1 MLPDPKK
8 VAGFLKKTF
17 FQSAEERRQ
26 EEELNRE
33 VKVRLG
39 KAHLRRHLAHQKDML
54 NRLTALAK
62 RALTLNDE
70 PRFRQVGRQLLW
82 TKKDIQRWEQYLL
95 TLEVLEA
102 RRDQAKASV
111 ELVQSVKAM
120 SESLADLS
128 SPQQIG
134 DLQRQLEEGL
144 ARASGLEERM
154 EVMMEV
160 MDSALSADMPV
171 DEESL
176 SVLETGLIDEITS
189 QEAAAF
195 DREIEDGLQKI
206 RSELEKQ
213 EK

>member
-1 MLPDPKK
+1 
-8 VAGFLKKTF
+8 
-17 FQSAEERRQ
+17 
-26 EEELNRE
+26 
-33 VKVRLG
+33 
-39 KAHLRRHLAHQKDML
+39 
-54 NRLTALAK
+54 
-62 RALTLNDE
+62 
-70 PRFRQVGRQLLW
+70 
-82 TKKDIQRWEQYLL
+82 
-95 TLEVLEA
+95 
-102 RRDQAKASV
+102 V